1 VKARALLL
9 PACLVIGTAA
19 NAAPD
24 PAELYLSKV
33 LVGDTVAATT
43 LLIEPILQDTRTPLL
58 PAKAQITAA
67 EFMGAVKDCSLQT
80 VQNRAPSSPYGKVS
94 SDFFVVWHCGF
105 SGIKA
110 EVRASAE
117 GKVLVMNPGK
127 AVFVPPAPPAQLMQ
141 AKPESE
147 EKK

>member
-1 VKARALLL
+1 VTVKALLL
-9 PACLVIGTAA
+9 PVCLVIGTVA

-33 LVGDTVAATT
+33 LIGDTVAATK
-43 LLIEPILQDTRTPLL
+43 LLIEPILQDARTPLF
-58 PAKAQITAA
+58 PAKAQITAV

-80 VQNRAPSSPYGKVS
+80 VQNSAPSSLYRKVS
-94 SDFFVVWHCGF
+94 PDFFVVWHCGF

-110 EVRASAE
+110 QVRASAE

-127 AVFVPPAPPAQLMQ
+127 AVFAPPAPPTEFMQ
-141 AKPESE
+141 AKPDNEG
-147 EKK
+147 KK